1 MSLSISMSLSSIK
14 SLLFS
19 VLEGTVQY
27 GTVDAV
33 DDTEREVKYS
43 IPGNVTNT
51 KKGGYSSW

>member
-1 MSLSISMSLSSIK
+1 MSLSISVSLSSIK

-33 DDTEREVKYS
+33 DTEIEVKYS
-43 IPGNVTNT
+43 IPGNVINT